1 MLTTVDGVR
10 LFALEAG
17 AGEPALVFIHGNGAD
32 HTAWHH
38 QIAYFSPRRKVIAL
52 DLRGHGRSS
61 KDPERRYSQDRF
73 VADVLAAL
81 RTAGIQ
87 RAVLVGWSMGG
98 SVAARLACEHP
109 ELVVALVLVDH
120 NVEAAKAEL
129 GLNLGKYTSAA
140 IVRGLEEDFAG
151 RGFRTMVD
159 SWFPEEG
166 PEIDVLKQWLWEA
179 GMQAGRETVL
189 GIRGIGVHEDR
200 RRWLR
205 EMHRPTLVLQ
215 GGASYLGG
223 RRIGEYLHDLIPGA
237 ELRIFD
243 GHGHAL
249 FLTAPEAFNQ
259 ALEGFVDRVAPVE
272 GAPAVASG

>member
-1 MLTTVDGVR
+1 MTVDGVR

-38 QIAYFSPRRKVIAL
+38 QIASFSPRRKVVAV

-61 KDPERRYSQDRF
+61 KDPQRRYSQDRF
-73 VADVLAAL
+73 VEDVLAAM
-81 RTAGIQ
+81 RGAAVQ

-109 ELVVALVLVDH
+109 DLVEAVVLVDH

-129 GLNLGKYTSAA
+129 GLDLGRFASAE

-159 SWFPEEG
+159 SWFPEQG
-166 PEIDVLKQWLWEA
+166 PEIDDLKQWLWEA
-179 GMQAGRETVL
+179 GMQATSETVL
-189 GIRGIGVHEDR
+189 GIRRIGVREDR
-200 RRWLR
+200 RHWLR
-205 EMHRPTLVLQ
+205 EMAKPTLIMQ

-223 RRIGEYLHDLIPGA
+223 RRVGEYLRDLIPGS
-237 ELRIFD
+237 ELQVFD

-249 FLTAPEAFNQ
+249 FLVEPDAFNQ
-259 ALEGFVDRVAPVE
+259 ALEAFVDRVAPV
-272 GAPAVASG
+272 GAAAPTRD